1 MEVCVLK
8 LKCLTNMQMGGGDVN
23 YNVVDIEVE
32 KDPVTGYP
40 TMNASGVKG
49 ALREYFSRRSPEELG
64 QDTPEQV
71 QKVVDRLFGSG
82 SDKKGGAG
90 ALKIMSGD
98 LLARA
103 MRASSG
109 AEPFYL
115 VSTREAL
122 RLVENKVFAFTGKHL
137 PWEKAVSGET
147 SPMAEGFS
155 LKEPRTLSKETV
167 YLMEEREFSAVSLPC
182 FARNYLENG
191 VSKNLWYEEVVP
203 HQSVFVLVVA
213 SEDKD
218 ALTFFRNSVEGKVI
232 QFGGNASVGCG
243 YCKVTQIP
251 LGGSL

>member
-1 MEVCVLK
+1 MEACVLK
-8 LKCLTNMQMGGGDVN
+8 LKCLTNLQMGSGDVN

-49 ALREYFSRRSPEELG
+49 ALREYFVRKAPNL
-64 QDTPEQV
+64 
-71 QKVVDRLFGSG
+71 VDKLFGSG
-82 SDKKGGAG
+82 SDKKGNAG
-90 ALKIMSGD
+90 ALKIMSAD

-109 AEPFYL
+109 KMPYYL
-115 VSTREAL
+115 VSTKEAL
-122 RLVENKVFAFTGKHL
+122 QLVDSKVEAFTGAPL
-137 PWEKAVSGET
+137 PWQEATVQEN

-155 LKEPRTLSKETV
+155 LIEPCSLAGETV
-167 YLMEEREFSAVSLPC
+167 YLMEEREFASVSLPC

-213 SEDKD
+213 SEDPD
-218 ALTFFRNSVEGKVI
+218 ALECFRKTVLNQVV

-243 YCKVTQIP
+243 YCKVTEIP